1 MTITT
6 ILTKHGKV
14 GGASG
19 GEVALTT
26 ISVICLLF
34 NNLGE
39 GRGTEFCLLLSNLE
53 EGRGTNL
60 GEGAALSRSFVGI
73 GSELGEGE
81 EYMKEGPANN
91 SFSSWPSKWFA
102 FSVGSGTSDLRCGMM
117 YFAFTGIANPLL
129 VSTKRRRRE

>member
-1 MTITT
+1 MPITT

-14 GGASG
+14 GGASSE
-19 GEVALTT
+19 EVALTT

-39 GRGTEFCLLLSNLE
+39 GRGTELCLLLSNLE

-60 GEGAALSRSFVGI
+60 GEGATLSRSFVGI
-73 GSELGEGE
+73 RSELGEGE
-81 EYMKEGPANN
+81 EYMKEGPTNN

-102 FSVGSGTSDLRCGMM
+102 FSVGFSTTDIRCGMM
-117 YFAFTGIANPLL
+117 CFAFTGIARGDDNL
-129 VSTKRRRRE
+129 T